1 MLMIRGPRKREEHA
15 VMPCRLLIQAHIVC
29 SDVHKQHTEHFQPAW
44 PDMLV
49 PWYMYSYASHMC
61 YVSRFL
67 PGGHEERTAVP
78 QTPPKH
84 SRAPG
89 YVSPV
94 SSIYTDLINIALA
107 AAVLLARPRRPRG
120 WQHSLPD
127 ETRIPT
133 RKEVRVTPLHW
144 RYCACCPRDGS
155 TRVCPHVEAFA
166 HCLPPVLVWRTVSC
180 LDVPVVVCLFW

>member
-84 SRAPG
+84 LGRAPA
-89 YVSPV
+89 SPA
-94 SSIYTDLINIALA
+94 ST
-107 AAVLLARPRRPRG
+107 
-120 WQHSLPD
+120 
-127 ETRIPT
+127 PT
-133 RKEVRVTPLHW
+133 
-144 RYCACCPRDGS
+144 S
-155 TRVCPHVEAFA
+155 
-166 HCLPPVLVWRTVSC
+166 
-180 LDVPVVVCLFW
+180 

>member
-1 MLMIRGPRKREEHA
+1 MFTSNTRNTSNPPGRMCLYPGTCTHMHLTCVMFRGSFRAGMNADRGSTNAAKTPWPRPR
-15 VMPCRLLIQAHIVC
+15 I
-29 SDVHKQHTEHFQPAW
+29 
-44 PDMLV
+44 
-49 PWYMYSYASHMC
+49 
-61 YVSRFL
+61 
-67 PGGHEERTAVP
+67 
-78 QTPPKH
+78 
-84 SRAPG
+84 
-89 YVSPV
+89 
-94 SSIYTDLINIALA
+94 SSLYTDLINIALA

-120 WQHSLPD
+120 WQHSFPD

-180 LDVPVVVCLFW
+180 LVVPVVVCLFW